1 MADEPEF
8 RVGDLQAASATRGRV
23 KPGAGALD
31 AQVFPTL
38 AAIVDAADFRNRLAE
53 LAGQARQA
61 TDPEVRAALQAAV
74 RLLPVL
80 RSKYGG

>member
-8 RVGDLQAASATRGRV
+8 RVGDLQAASATRSRV
-23 KPGAGALD
+23 KAGAGALD

-38 AAIVDAADFRNRLAE
+38 AAFVEAADFRNRLDQ
-53 LAGQARQA
+53 LAGQAREA
-61 TDPEVRAALQAAV
+61 ADPKVQAALKAAV
-74 RLLPVL
+74 RLLPNV